1 MAEPARDLIA
11 NNPVQQEQVIAHIIA
26 GRSVREIVEI
36 TGLPPDRLRRW
47 MHHDEAFAAM
57 FDEVAAEVRQNIRRE
72 LMSDLTAEIGAMI
85 PDALDALRRGLAS
98 KTGYLNAASQV
109 FRLAGV
115 GMGPAKATGPSADA
129 LIRKHAG
136 ADAASDRPAAGD

>member
-1 MAEPARDLIA
+1 MSDAARDLIA

-47 MHHDEAFAAM
+47 MNHDEAFAAR
-57 FDEVAAEVRQNIRRE
+57 FEEVSEEVRGAIRHQLMTDVTTEIAE
-72 LMSDLTAEIGAMI
+72 LV
-85 PDALDALRRGLAS
+85 PDAVEALKRGLKS
-98 KTGYLNAASQV
+98 NNGYLNAASQV

-115 GMGPAKATGPSADA
+115 GQTKGPGETGPDIEALLRKHGAADAGSGPSA
-129 LIRKHAG
+129 
-136 ADAASDRPAAGD
+136 GD